1 MHFITSLT
9 VDGLT
14 VTSATLIPTEAEKLQ
29 NYVQNLLRKRPDTF
43 DLSSGRI
50 KMTWLRTNFAYRQG
64 AIRDDDIEMIHQYCR
79 AYILNFFGSCI
90 FVDRSGAYAHLFF
103 LPLLEDLNRVGDYAW
118 GWSHCHGST
127 ESLVVPHF
135 GLRAAPPAITL
146 VTLEVGR
153 SWSRCG
159 LWRDSLL

>member
-90 FVDRSGAYAHLFF
+90 FVDRSGAWEPWLKDKTRFILLSGYRQILDEGTPLIW
-103 LPLLEDLNRVGDYAW
+103 LPWDGFEGHSPMTFTTYRV
-118 GWSHCHGST
+118 
-127 ESLVVPHF
+127 
-135 GLRAAPPAITL
+135 
-146 VTLEVGR
+146 VTPLICYFSVQWHR
-153 SWSRCG
+153 PDRVLS
-159 LWRDSLL
+159 